1 MATYVNDLRLTEL
14 ATGEGSGTW
23 GTTTNQSLELIGEAL
38 GYATQQAFGS
48 DADATTTVA
57 DGASD
62 PARAMYYKITSAASL
77 TATRTLTIAP
87 NTISR
92 VMFIENAT
100 SGSQSIAISQGSGAS
115 VTIAAGKTAV
125 VYLDGAG
132 ATAAV
137 VDAMAGVDPGVTDT
151 LTEVLVAGNTSG
163 GTNIELS
170 TTDKVQFRDA
180 AIYLNSSVDGQLDIV
195 ADTEIQI
202 AATTVDL
209 NGNLDVSGTALV
221 TGVLTTTAATVFN
234 GGFASNADST
244 LGTDKK
250 VQFRDTAIY
259 INSSVDGQLDIVA
272 DTEIQIATTTV
283 DINGALDVSGT
294 LGVTGVATLA
304 SLVAT
309 TADINAGTIDNTV
322 IGGTTAAAISG
333 TTGQFATSLNVDG
346 TVTAD
351 GLTVDGAAL
360 VRSGNTLTLNRTD
373 NAVGGAMSY
382 VAGTGFIFNDVN
394 GDGTSFNEGATNKF
408 RIDSSGNVGIGTS
421 SPSGKLDVS
430 VASNQRIRFDDFGS
444 KSRISSRND
453 AAAILPLLI
462 DASDLI
468 LNSGSGGN
476 VGIGTSSP
484 DTLVQATNTSASTNY
499 ISYEIG
505 SSGISSANKGG
516 FAIYEL
522 GSLATSITY
531 ARDGTGHTDFN
542 AETLVFNNAA
552 NTTEYMRIDSSG
564 NVGIG
569 VVPSAWSVAV
579 PALQLGICGAFLC
592 AQGATEALYLGSNA
606 YYNGTNWIY
615 AVNAPATYYRENGGA
630 HAWFNAPSGT
640 TGDPITFTQA
650 MTLDASGNLLV
661 GKSTTSFGTV
671 GAALYASGDNDF
683 VNDSNVMSLNRLS
696 SDGSIITFYKDT
708 VAVGSIGAN
717 GGVPYLSGPLAGGIK
732 LSYYDATYGL
742 IFPVTTTGAIA
753 NGTHDLGYSAAK
765 FRDLYLSGGVVF
777 GDAGGSGTSS
787 SNTLDSYEEGTWTP
801 TVTSSGGTITSVTS
815 EIGTYTKI
823 GRLVTLQ
830 YQFNIATLGTAS
842 GNIIVSGRPF
852 TEDNTAISYYG
863 GVHRARSGTSSIT
876 EFDPDGTLQL
886 YGTTPVAGVY
896 YGSMVYNTT
905 S

>member
-1 MATYVNDLRLTEL
+1 
-14 ATGEGSGTW
+14 
-23 GTTTNQSLELIGEAL
+23 
-38 GYATQQAFGS
+38 
-48 DADATTTVA
+48 
-57 DGASD
+57 
-62 PARAMYYKITSAASL
+62 
-77 TATRTLTIAP
+77 
-87 NTISR
+87 
-92 VMFIENAT
+92 
-100 SGSQSIAISQGSGAS
+100 
-115 VTIAAGKTAV
+115 
-125 VYLDGAG
+125 
-132 ATAAV
+132 
-137 VDAMAGVDPGVTDT
+137 
-151 LTEVLVAGNTSG
+151 VL
-163 GTNIELS
+163 
-170 TTDKVQFRDA
+170 
-180 AIYLNSSVDGQLDIV
+180 
-195 ADTEIQI
+195 
-202 AATTVDL
+202 
-209 NGNLDVSGTALV
+209 LDVSV
-221 TGVLTTTAATVFN
+221 V
-234 GGFASNADST
+234 
-244 LGTDKK
+244 
-250 VQFRDTAIY
+250 R
-259 INSSVDGQLDIVA
+259 
-272 DTEIQIATTTV
+272 
-283 DINGALDVSGT
+283 

-309 TADINAGTIDNTV
+309 TADINAGTIDGTV

-569 VVPSAWSVAV
+569 LGAAAPLEKLHSAGRILSTTSYGSATQQVGTSIGQNAAVNATVDFRRWTGAGTNHGVGAIEVTDSGVMVFYTDSKTTNTVATSERMRIDASGNVGIGTSTPNSAGLGANGQTLQLGARTFIATDSSGDTRLGGLSGSNITAFYQGGTERMRIDVSGNVGIGTSSPSQKLDVKVATDAKLLVQEGNTAGNVKMQAVNNAVSLNTNLEIAALNTQFFNGGTERMRIDSSGNVGIGVVPSAWSVAV

-661 GKSTTSFGTV
+661 GDTSTVPFDGTSGVLIGGGRTSLAFATTGHTHKMLYSVNTGTAPGLHFYDSTNNRTDMIWDNSGNLLVGTTNTANLATHTPNVITDESFGINDGTNIAV
-671 GAALYASGDNDF
+671 IGLDRISFNAGNYYVLNESATGVKLVNGATSWTTQSDENSKENI
-683 VNDSNVMSLNRLS
+683 VELS
-696 SDGSIITFYKDT
+696 SALT
-708 VAVGSIGAN
+708 AVNAMRCVRYNLKSQ
-717 GGVPYLSGPLAGGIK
+717 
-732 LSYYDATYGL
+732 
-742 IFPVTTTGAIA
+742 
-753 NGTHDLGYSAAK
+753 
-765 FRDLYLSGGVVF
+765 
-777 GDAGGSGTSS
+777 
-787 SNTLDSYEEGTWTP
+787 TP
-801 TVTSSGGTITSVTS
+801 DDV
-815 EIGTYTKI
+815 KI
-823 GRLVTLQ
+823 G
-830 YQFNIATLGTAS
+830 FIAQDWQS
-842 GNIIVSGRPF
+842 
-852 TEDNTAISYYG
+852 SYPE
-863 GVHRARSGTSSIT
+863 VVATDT
-876 EFDPDGTLQL
+876 DGTLGMN
-886 YGTTPVAGVY
+886 YTETIPVLLKAIQEL
-896 YGSMVYNTT
+896 SAQNAALTARIEALE

>member
-1 MATYVNDLRLTEL
+1 MVR
-14 ATGEGSGTW
+14 
-23 GTTTNQSLELIGEAL
+23 
-38 GYATQQAFGS
+38 
-48 DADATTTVA
+48 
-57 DGASD
+57 SD
-62 PARAMYYKITSAASL
+62 PARAMYFKITSAGNL

-115 VTIAAGKTAV
+115 VTILTGKTAV

-250 VQFRDTAIY
+250 VQFRDSAIY

-272 DTEIQIATTTV
+272 DTEIQIAATTI
-283 DINGALDVSGT
+283 DINGAINASGEIIAASLDVSG
-294 LGVTGVATLA
+294 
-304 SLVAT
+304 
-309 TADINAGTIDNTV
+309 DID
-322 IGGTTAAAISG
+322 
-333 TTGQFATSLNVDG
+333 VDG
-346 TVTAD
+346 TANLDVVD
-351 GLTVDGAAL
+351 IDGAVDMA
-360 VRSGNTLTLNRTD
+360 STLAVADQVTITKTGT
-373 NAVGGAMSY
+373 NAAPHIKLTESDD
-382 VAGTGFIFNDVN
+382 TREFNIFNDGSGNGRLVLADSDDDTPDTEIVLADNGQIQFKTATIERLNVGAN
-394 GDGTSFNEGATNKF
+394 GDISFYEDTGTTPRLFW
-408 RIDSSGNVGIGTS
+408 DSSTERLGIGTS
-421 SPSGKLDVS
+421 SPSQTLETVGSIFINAPSGNPDITIKTAGTGNNPFVAYRAGDNIVFDNML
-430 VASNQRIRFDDFGS
+430 VAS
-444 KSRISSRND
+444 
-453 AAAILPLLI
+453 AAT
-462 DASDLI
+462 DYWRVGYGASGTITNEYLVVT
-468 LNSGSGGN
+468 SAGN
-476 VGIGTSSP
+476 VGIGTTSP
-484 DTLVQATNTSASTNY
+484 AAKLHIDSAATNEAIRINTSTGYNAGINY
-499 ISYEIG
+499 YVNNTIKWTAQVVG
-505 SSGISSANKGG
+505 
-516 FAIYEL
+516 
-522 GSLATSITY
+522 
-531 ARDGTGHTDFN
+531 DGTDAYRFYNFVSGE
-542 AETLVFNNAA
+542 A
-552 NTTEYMRIDSSG
+552 MRIDASG

-661 GKSTTSFGTV
+661 GKTTTALATAGLTLG
-671 GAALYASGDNDF
+671 GAGFASLTRSGAEAL
-683 VNDSNVMSLNRLS
+683 NVNRLS
-696 SDGSIITFYKDT
+696 SDGDLAVFYKDS
-708 VAVGSIGAN
+708 VAVGSIGSISGVVSYIN
-717 GGVPYLSGPLAGGIK
+717 LDPRSGGTGIAGTNTDSI
-732 LSYYDATYGL
+732 
-742 IFPVTTTGAIA
+742 IPVTGTGAVA
-753 NGTHDLGYSAAK
+753 DGTKDLGLTTA
-765 FRDLYLSGGVVF
+765 RWRNLYLSGGVYL
-777 GDAGGSGTSS
+777 GGTGAA
-787 SNTLDSYEEGTWTP
+787 NKLDDYEFGTWTP
-801 TVTSSGGTITSVTS
+801 TATSSVGTITSVTS

-842 GNIIVSGRPF
+842 GNIIVSGMPF
-852 TEDNTAISYYG
+852 TEDNTEITYYAG
-863 GVHRARSGTSSIT
+863 IHRARSGTSSFT
-876 EFDPDGTLQL
+876 EFDPAGTLQL

-896 YGSMVYNTT
+896 LGSIVYNTT

>member
-250 VQFRDTAIY
+250 VQFRDSAIY

-272 DTEIQIATTTV
+272 DTEIQIAATTV
-283 DINGALDVSGT
+283 DLNGNLDVSGT

-896 YGSMVYNTT
+896 YGSMVT